1 MKFRVRYYFLTI
13 CHSVFTNVLT
23 NSYFESYR
31 ANGLSYRANHI
42 LKYAG
47 IPATKAVVLESL
59 KNGSL
64 TPTKRPI
71 GYGKMTH
78 AELCR
83 WVGVTPHLFQKRKT
97 KGRSLQTEACWPWRL
112 FC

>member
-1 MKFRVRYYFLTI
+1 MKGT
-13 CHSVFTNVLT
+13 
-23 NSYFESYR
+23 YFETYR
-31 ANGLSYRANHI
+31 ANGLSYRANHT

-47 IPATKAVVLESL
+47 IPATKAAVLESL

-71 GYGKMTH
+71 GYGKATH

-83 WVGVTPHLFQKRKT
+83 WVGVTPNLFRKRKEVV
-97 KGRSLQTEACWPWRL
+97 S
-112 FC
+112 